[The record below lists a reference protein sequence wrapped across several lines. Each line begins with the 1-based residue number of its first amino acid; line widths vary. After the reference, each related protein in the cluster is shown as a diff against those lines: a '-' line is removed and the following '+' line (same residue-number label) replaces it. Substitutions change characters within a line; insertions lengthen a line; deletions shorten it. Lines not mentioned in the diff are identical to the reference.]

1 MNQWT
6 VLDSLRLI
14 THLEKEGAVSEALPL
29 CEAAANLILK
39 RKKDSADAD
48 DPRLVRAA
56 AAVANYDLVVLNT
69 SDEDGTQSFK
79 AGDVTVSRSSDTLL
93 KRAAAI
99 KADALRNALPLLRDE
114 EFIFTCV

>member
-14 THLEKEGAVSEALPL
+14 THLDEQGAVSAALPL

-39 RKKDSADAD
+39 RKKDSADPD
-48 DPRLVRAA
+48 DPRLLRAA
-56 AAVANYDLVVLNT
+56 AAIANYDLTVLNT
-69 SDEDGTQSFK
+69 SDEDGTDSFK
-79 AGDVTVSRSSDTLL
+79 AGDVTVSRSTHALL
-93 KRAAAI
+93 DRASLI
-99 KADALRNALPLLRDE
+99 KTEALFEALPLLRDD